1 MPVFLFPVRVM
12 FLFTFSALFFTLL
25 FPLIPWASSLF
36 VLITVPGLCVC
47 FSVQASPPSHFFIF
61 FSLSSP
67 HLRRSCPANAAF
79 AHLSRQFKVSC
90 RDSLSIACVQYLRAG
105 KKKKKKP
112 ALDRYAQT
120 KCHRSV
126 RVPQNT
132 QGRAADTVRGSK
144 GITGQK
150 QLSTERRQ
158 ARQWGTFTL
167 LRRTLREQRK
177 LHAQKT
183 HTHTHTHTH
192 SLPASLSDMPNN
204 DLSSVSVSLSPL
216 QVACCCCLPLCH
228 VSLLPPSTR
237 CALQYHSNHNLILTK
252 RIPTQQ
258 RDVSLRI
265 TN

>member
-47 FSVQASPPSHFFIF
+47 FSVQASPPSHFFF
-61 FSLSSP
+61 FFPCRPLICAAPVLPTLHSHTS
-67 HLRRSCPANAAF
+67 PANSKF
-79 AHLSRQFKVSC
+79 RVVILFRSR
-90 RDSLSIACVQYLRAG
+90 ACNIYAQE
-105 KKKKKKP
+105 KKKKK
-112 ALDRYAQT
+112 T
-120 KCHRSV
+120 C
-126 RVPQNT
+126 
-132 QGRAADTVRGSK
+132 
-144 GITGQK
+144 
-150 QLSTERRQ
+150 
-158 ARQWGTFTL
+158 ARQICSNEVSQICASPTEHTGASSWHSA
-167 LRRTLREQRK
+167 REQRHNRPETIEHREK
-177 LHAQKT
+177 TGPPVRDIYIIEKDFERAAEAACPENT